1 MKIELR
7 GVSMAPAL
15 GARIEKRLNRE
26 LGRIQASP
34 VTGVVTFIDD
44 NGPKG
49 GRALRCAL
57 PVRLPASPRARG
69 AAFLKAVALAKE
81 SRAELLLVHVLLPPT
96 PFIGDGYISP
106 KTYEGL
112 EASARRG
119 AQRELAKVVAKA
131 QKAKARVKAGLLEG
145 GPYDKIGRVARSK
158 RADLIVMGT
167 HGRSGLSKF
176 FLGSVAERGIAL
188 APCPVLTVRGK

>member
-1 MKIELR
+1 MK
-7 GVSMAPAL
+7 GVR
-15 GARIEKRLNRE
+15 RILHPTDFSR
-26 LGRIQASP
+26 AS
-34 VTGVVTFIDD
+34 
-44 NGPKG
+44 
-49 GRALRCAL
+49 
-57 PVRLPASPRARG
+57 G

-81 SRAELLLVHVLLPPT
+81 SRAQLLLVHVLLPPT

-106 KTYEGL
+106 KTYEEL

-119 AQRELAKVVAKA
+119 AQRELAKVAAKA
-131 QKAKARVKAGLLEG
+131 QKAKARVKAVLLEG
-145 GPYDKIGRVARSK
+145 VPYDRIARAARSK

-176 FLGSVAERGIAL
+176 FLGSVAERVIAL

>member
-1 MKIELR
+1 MK
-7 GVSMAPAL
+7 GVR
-15 GARIEKRLNRE
+15 RILHPTDFSR
-26 LGRIQASP
+26 AS
-34 VTGVVTFIDD
+34 
-44 NGPKG
+44 
-49 GRALRCAL
+49 
-57 PVRLPASPRARG
+57 G

-81 SRAELLLVHVLLPPT
+81 SRAQLLLVHVLLPPT

-106 KTYEGL
+106 KTYEEL

-131 QKAKARVKAGLLEG
+131 QKAKARVKAVLLEG
-145 GPYDKIGRVARSK
+145 VPYDRIARVARSK

-176 FLGSVAERGIAL
+176 FLGSVAERVIAL

>member
-1 MKIELR
+1 MK
-7 GVSMAPAL
+7 GVR
-15 GARIEKRLNRE
+15 RILHPTDFSR
-26 LGRIQASP
+26 AS
-34 VTGVVTFIDD
+34 
-44 NGPKG
+44 
-49 GRALRCAL
+49 
-57 PVRLPASPRARG
+57 G

-81 SRAELLLVHVLLPPT
+81 GRAELLLVHVLLPPT

-106 KTYEGL
+106 KTYEEL

-119 AQRELAKVVAKA
+119 AQRELAKVVARA
-131 QKAKARVKAGLLEG
+131 QKAKARVKAVLLEG
-145 GPYDKIGRVARSK
+145 VPYDKIARVARSK

-176 FLGSVAERGIAL
+176 FLGSVAERVIAL